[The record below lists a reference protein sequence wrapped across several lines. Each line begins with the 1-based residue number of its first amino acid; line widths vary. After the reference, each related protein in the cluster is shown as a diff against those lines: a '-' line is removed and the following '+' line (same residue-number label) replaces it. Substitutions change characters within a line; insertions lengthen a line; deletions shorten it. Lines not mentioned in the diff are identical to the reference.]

1 MLRKMTA
8 LGLVGVMLAQ
18 YGCYNTYNVSLTEMK
33 KAQYGGDITAI
44 QVSTEGGEDIVV
56 SEDTKIGVTS
66 RSGEYFAISPFNF
79 TLDDTRLIAPDEGFL
94 LSTKQIETGNV
105 KQVSTGKTV
114 GLVLGGLLAVIGGAV
129 GIINT
134 AGEKRAYSAGSP

>member
-8 LGLVGVMLAQ
+8 LALVGVMLAQ

-33 KAQYGGDITAI
+33 KAQYGGDISAV

-79 TLDDTRLIAPDEGFL
+79 TLDDTRLIAPGEGFL

-114 GLVLGGLLAVIGGAV
+114 GLVLGGLLAVIGGAF

-134 AGEKRAYSAGSP
+134 AGEKRAYSSGTP